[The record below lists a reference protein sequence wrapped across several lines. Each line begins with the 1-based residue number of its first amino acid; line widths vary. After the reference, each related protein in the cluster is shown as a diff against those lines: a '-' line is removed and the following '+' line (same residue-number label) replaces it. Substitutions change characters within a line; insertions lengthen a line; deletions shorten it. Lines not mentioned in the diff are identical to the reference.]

1 MEDNKSFGQ
10 QVLERTKAKKQTVS
24 QIKEQSEAERLFQ
37 YCFPELSCRETPS
50 LLLPLA
56 PFSGVTYLK
65 QGALDMLS
73 SGIFGEN
80 ELNGHAGHKKNY
92 PVPLGDLIIQLVET
106 HFKYVDITFFPGD
119 IIKHFDNSFDSM
131 AAMARM
137 GGVRDKEL
145 ERKKKEWREKISL
158 AVAQGK
164 FPSNWREIAKVEL
177 ISSRKYRPK
186 SEAQAFA
193 IVFLGYVPQAPDNRI
208 AIWVKAIL
216 KSLGQDTVSI
226 SELREYIKKERQRRP
241 YLH

>member
-10 QVLERTKAKKQTVS
+10 QVLERTKAKKQTVP

-37 YCFPELSCRETPS
+37 YCFPEYSCRETPS

-65 QGALDMLS
+65 KGALDMFS

-92 PVPLGDLIIQLVET
+92 PVPLGDLIIDLVET

-193 IVFLGYVPQAPDNRI
+193 IVLLGYVPQAPDNRI

-226 SELREYIKKERQRRP
+226 SELREYIKKELQRRP